1 MARYTP
7 YSEFAAT
14 MAPPAARRPADLTPA
29 VEHMQNGLMK
39 ERLQLAAG
47 SSEWLIGRS
56 QECNLTI
63 NHPTIS
69 RKHARVHLE
78 DGAYYITDLGSA
90 QGTRIA
96 GQPLQPKQPTRL
108 FDGLQITLGD
118 HKGELV
124 PLNMM
129 AAVMAATRVAQEQQA
144 AKERRKQD
152 LEDADDDDSVLVP
165 APATGGSSAALDE
178 DDEMRAMFPSN
189 FGGKQEVKAAN
200 LEKTHAA
207 NAAAHVLK
215 LAVKVRPST
224 LTPNPLP
231 LTLIPNPASLTPH
244 LNPDPNPDSL

>member
-1 MARYTP
+1 VYPLGRLGLGSFKRRFLSLFIDSLDRVAKRPPARTH
-7 YSEFAAT
+7 ST
-14 MAPPAARRPADLTPA
+14 MPPSMPPPAALTPA

-47 SSEWLIGRS
+47 SLEWLIGRS

-78 DGAYYITDLGSA
+78 DGAYYITDLGSVH
-90 QGTRIA
+90 GTRVA

-124 PLNMM
+124 PSNMM
-129 AAVMAATRVAQEQQA
+129 AAVMAAMRVAQEQQA

-152 LEDADDDDSVLVP
+152 LEDADDDDSVPVP
-165 APATGGSSAALDE
+165 APTSGGAAAALDE

-189 FGGKQEVKAAN
+189 FGGKQEVKTAN

-215 LAVKVRPST
+215 LAVKVRP
-224 LTPNPLP
+224 
-231 LTLIPNPASLTPH
+231 
-244 LNPDPNPDSL
+244 